1 MRNAAWRAVEGFLF
15 FDLRWV
21 KYVVAV
27 MMVVAVVEYE
37 MR

>member
-1 MRNAAWRAVEGFLF
+1 MRLRMGNVVENFLNADF
-15 FDLRWV
+15 RWV

-27 MMVVAVVEYE
+27 MMVVAVAEYE

>member
-1 MRNAAWRAVEGFLF
+1 MRNAAGRAVEGFLNADF
-15 FDLRWV
+15 RWV